1 MHWWDH
7 AWTTIPESDESIEV
21 ALKLGLLVSLVGDVL
36 DVFLEVEQRSVEKL
50 LQVESVAV
58 VRDIVLAHLDDLLP
72 MSVLDCWFS
81 KGLDHTGDLI
91 IVTTNELL
99 HVLDLFFELLESIP
113 LLELSWEL
121 LAVSVEDIDSLLHL
135 VDLILDFDPGDVLPL
150 SDGVLDL

>member
-1 MHWWDH
+1 
-7 AWTTIPESDESIEV
+7 
-21 ALKLGLLVSLVGDVL
+21 
-36 DVFLEVEQRSVEKL
+36 
-50 LQVESVAV
+50 
-58 VRDIVLAHLDDLLP
+58 

-135 VDLILDFDPGDVLPL
+135 VDLILDFDPSNVLPL